1 MSMKPARVLK
11 AVEVVHGLED
21 RQDVAAEDAVAED
34 VAAEDVVA
42 ADVAGKD
49 VVEKAAAAEA
59 DASNNRHSGLRKMMV
74 VSRM

>member
-1 MSMKPARVLK
+1 
-11 AVEVVHGLED
+11 
-21 RQDVAAEDAVAED
+21 
-34 VAAEDVVA
+34 
-42 ADVAGKD
+42 